1 MIKKKLKALIFLIL
15 LALINLSFSKVLV
28 NAASKKSVLLGGDT
42 IGLKLNTGVYVVG
55 KYQVATSWNK
65 LSPWKDSNIEEG
77 DKIITYNNLE
87 IHSNKDLLTHLK
99 YEANDE
105 VCLGIERN
113 DKKFTTMIDVVTTKN
128 NEKSLGLYIKDK
140 LIGIGTLTFID
151 EEKNAYASLGH
162 GIYDDFVSIGKVN
175 GELCSS
181 KINGIKKSERGSAGE
196 KKASLINDQLGTVLK
211 NTPTGVY
218 GKMLLKQTR
227 KKSINIG
234 EQKDVKIGPA
244 KIYTVISG
252 SKVEEFDIEITNV
265 YFQNSKNVKGL
276 KYLVTDSRL
285 LKETGGI
292 VQGMSGSPIVQN
304 DLLIGAVSHVIVDD
318 PKTGYGIHI
327 EWMIDDLNNLT
338 S

>member
-113 DKKFTTMIDVVTTKN
+113 DKKLGFLKIVYEDENMTYQYPTAYEFLHLSSFMNKKN
-128 NEKSLGLYIKDK
+128 RIK
-140 LIGIGTLTFID
+140 F
-151 EEKNAYASLGH
+151 
-162 GIYDDFVSIGKVN
+162 
-175 GELCSS
+175 
-181 KINGIKKSERGSAGE
+181 
-196 KKASLINDQLGTVLK
+196 
-211 NTPTGVY
+211 
-218 GKMLLKQTR
+218 
-227 KKSINIG
+227 
-234 EQKDVKIGPA
+234 
-244 KIYTVISG
+244 
-252 SKVEEFDIEITNV
+252 
-265 YFQNSKNVKGL
+265 
-276 KYLVTDSRL
+276 
-285 LKETGGI
+285 
-292 VQGMSGSPIVQN
+292 
-304 DLLIGAVSHVIVDD
+304 
-318 PKTGYGIHI
+318 
-327 EWMIDDLNNLT
+327 
-338 S
+338 